1 MPWWVVLILV
11 LLAGVVGFLAAVA
24 YIGRSMFKR
33 M

>member
-11 LLAGVVGFLAAVA
+11 LLAGVAGFFAAVA
-24 YIGRSMFKR
+24 YIGWGMFKR